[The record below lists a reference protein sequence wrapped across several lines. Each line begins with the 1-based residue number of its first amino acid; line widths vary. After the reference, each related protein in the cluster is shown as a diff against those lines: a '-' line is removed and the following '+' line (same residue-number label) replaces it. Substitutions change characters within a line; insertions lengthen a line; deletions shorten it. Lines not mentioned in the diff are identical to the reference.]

1 MIHEDL
7 VRQFDQ
13 TPQPALSPEFSINL
27 RRRLRSTPPVRGDRG
42 AWRIWVLRLYWV
54 AAAAAIVRYWRPVE
68 LTPLQISALAIVGA
82 AVVLTLRRAARM
94 GPLTRVLREAI
105 WR

>member
-1 MIHEDL
+1 VIHDDL
-7 VRQFDQ
+7 ARQFER

-27 RRRLRSTPPVRGDRG
+27 RRRLRREAPARAEDG
-42 AWRIWVLRLYWV
+42 AWRIWVLRLYWIV
-54 AAAAAIVRYWRPVE
+54 AAGAIVRYWRPVE

-82 AVVLTLRRAARM
+82 AVVLTLRRGAKM
-94 GPLTRVLREAI
+94 GPLSRVLRDAI